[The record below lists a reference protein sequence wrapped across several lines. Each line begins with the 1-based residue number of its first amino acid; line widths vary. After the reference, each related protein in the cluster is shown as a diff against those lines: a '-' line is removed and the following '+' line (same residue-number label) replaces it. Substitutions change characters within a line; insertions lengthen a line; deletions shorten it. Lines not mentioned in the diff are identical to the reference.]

1 MEFIK
6 NDDGKRGVVFA
17 IENNAELGA
26 MTYTWAGT
34 DKIIID
40 HTEVNSEYNGQGV
53 GKKILEQI
61 IDWARKEQ
69 IKIIPL
75 CPFAKAQF
83 EKNSEFRD
91 VLM

>member
-1 MEFIK
+1 MKFIK
-6 NDDGKRGVVFA
+6 NDDGSRGAMFA
-17 IENNAELGA
+17 VENRNEIGA
-26 MTYTWAGT
+26 MTYTWAGS

-53 GKKILEQI
+53 GKKILEHI
-61 IDWARKEQ
+61 IDWARKDQ

-83 EKNSEFRD
+83 DKNISFRD
-91 VLM
+91 VLL